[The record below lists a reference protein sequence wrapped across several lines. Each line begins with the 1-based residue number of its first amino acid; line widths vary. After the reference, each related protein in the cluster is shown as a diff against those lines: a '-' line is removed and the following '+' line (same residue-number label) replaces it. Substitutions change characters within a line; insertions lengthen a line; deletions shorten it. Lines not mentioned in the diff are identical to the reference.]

1 MKIAHLALVVA
12 IGGSLMT
19 AGAASA
25 QTAEETKAAETEIWA
40 LEQSIYLGRQQ
51 GDMTNYRNNVAE
63 GYLSWPPTTAAPMR
77 ADNLGQAGSRH
88 AANER
93 LTMTFR
99 DFALNGDVAV
109 IYYNT
114 HRTQRSDGTAADDRF
129 DTTHTWIRRDGKWVV
144 FGGMAR
150 ASQRP

>member
-1 MKIAHLALVVA
+1 
-12 IGGSLMT
+12 MT
-19 AGAASA
+19 GGAASA
-25 QTAEETKAAETEIWA
+25 QTAEEVKAAEVEIWA

-63 GYLSWPPTTAAPMR
+63 GYLAWPPVTAAPMR
-77 ADNLGQAGSRH
+77 SNNLGPAGSRGP
-88 AANER
+88 ANER

-99 DFALNGDVAV
+99 DFSMNGDVAV

-114 HRTQRSDGTAADDRF
+114 HRTQRADGTPADDHF
-129 DTTHTWIRRDGKWVV
+129 DTTHTWVRRDGRWLV

-150 ASQRP
+150 ATPQL